1 MNQIKEIV
9 KKSLITYGYAALG
22 GMIVGVVISLL
33 MSLVI
38 FIKG

>member
-22 GMIVGVVISLL
+22 GLIVALVVNVAVGLYLL
-33 MSLVI
+33 I
-38 FIKG
+38 AG

>member
-22 GMIVGVVISLL
+22 GMIVGAVISLL
-33 MSLVI
+33 MSLVMLVR
-38 FIKG
+38 G